1 MSEAARPT
9 TLSPQNVHNVFT
21 VKLADGGRS
30 LGARKKYQLSVGSM
44 GLTLLD
50 GAKPF
55 KSYIYANLASWEAG
69 PSGCT
74 IYVGAEK
81 KRVEFLTPDG
91 DEITGLIAV
100 HAQEI
105 ADKYMADRRRQSQHR
120 EQQEQRVSARRSR
133 GEAEAAEGER
143 PARRAEAPQSK
154 QELRRQ
160 QLGTPPPSSAQPA
173 AASADAQRERA
184 FSQGVSLF
192 AEEEEAAG
200 SPPQANKAAD
210 DSSIKRANAQRLAE
224 RAVEQ
229 MKHANRP
236 DDYLPARAL
245 CESALQLDPDNKLAQ
260 GTMDVVK
267 HALKGSSDGEQ
278 ALPEPEEEERVQEEV
293 KAPSKRVWSKFGK
306 GVQAAGKKAHQ
317 AMKKSGKKVK
327 APPRHH
333 FVHRST
339 ELLVTECA
347 RRVRSRRARRTK
359 SGKRGCS
366 STRSR
371 RAWASSRS
379 TRTAGRAWSA

>member
-1 MSEAARPT
+1 
-9 TLSPQNVHNVFT
+9 
-21 VKLADGGRS
+21 
-30 LGARKKYQLSVGSM
+30 M

-120 EQQEQRVSARRSR
+120 EQQEQRASARRSR

-200 SPPQANKAAD
+200 SPPQATNASIMSF
-210 DSSIKRANAQRLAE
+210 SSSKFS
-224 RAVEQ
+224 
-229 MKHANRP
+229 
-236 DDYLPARAL
+236 ARSFWFSITL
-245 CESALQLDPDNKLAQ
+245 RNSAKSIDPD
-260 GTMDVVK
+260 M
-267 HALKGSSDGEQ
+267 
-278 ALPEPEEEERVQEEV
+278 
-293 KAPSKRVWSKFGK
+293 F
-306 GVQAAGKKAHQ
+306 
-317 AMKKSGKKVK
+317 
-327 APPRHH
+327 
-333 FVHRST
+333 
-339 ELLVTECA
+339 
-347 RRVRSRRARRTK
+347 
-359 SGKRGCS
+359 S
-366 STRSR
+366 STSEIIWNSSSSVGFCPIASNTCRSSHTSIVPLR
-371 RAWASSRS
+371 SVSKAKNASRQPSISSWLS
-379 TRTAGRAWSA
+379 TMG